1 MSWCT
6 LRELAP
12 ARAVPLPY
20 TSNTWPWDSDAGSR
34 HPACV
39 GHTRYVLQL
48 LPISTVNG
56 YNYVHITQNT
66 AISSEVGQNH
76 LAASLSYQLT
86 HTTLTQPLVR
96 HKLVMSPL
104 QIRLMQ
110 PYHTYILIM
119 MKVIHNYT
127 KISVWG
133 EEYSPMRSSA
143 MAAAGVIAATHW
155 GTRHE

>member
-1 MSWCT
+1 MVTIMYT
-6 LRELAP
+6 LHKILQYHLKWVRII
-12 ARAVPLPY
+12 
-20 TSNTWPWDSDAGSR
+20 S
-34 HPACV
+34 
-39 GHTRYVLQL
+39 QL
-48 LPISTVNG
+48 LCPT
-56 YNYVHITQNT
+56 
-66 AISSEVGQNH
+66 SS
-76 LAASLSYQLT
+76 